1 MSFRYNV
8 NDRVPAKEMVT
19 SGLMW
24 TICSA
29 AFVIIFANV
38 VAGLYNATPAEAVW
52 YAQKLLVITG
62 IAVILQVIF
71 GHRLPAIY
79 GPSAILLTAA
89 VAATDFAPAAFST
102 ALVLCGA
109 VGIVIARTSLLKRI
123 AKLFTPRAIGT
134 VLTLIPLTL
143 VPTFATLITNPDQ
156 PGSMAG
162 KLIFAFVLLILIFAC
177 NHRLKGFWRATLML
191 WVLIF
196 GTVAA
201 LICFPGTALSFGTQ
215 ETVPLTEGL
224 LLSPIA
230 APGVILSVFICYIA
244 LIVNDIG
251 SIRGVGEV
259 AKSPASET
267 EGQLRRGITIT
278 GLMNMLSGGAGVI
291 GGVNYSISSGMI
303 LDTRNA
309 SRYPLLAAGAAMII
323 CAALPPVISLI
334 ITIPTVIT
342 GCLLIFIMTSQL
354 SAALGV
360 LIEHEGTG
368 VFSFNNG
375 VVIGFSILIAATFSF
390 LPDTAVAAIPA
401 VIRPVLA
408 NGFVAGTVAV
418 MLLEHVVF
426 REKNASSNAC
436 DTQQ

>member
-1 MSFRYNV
+1 MTFRYNV
-8 NDRVPAKEMVT
+8 NDRVPAKEMAT

-38 VAGLYNATPAEAVW
+38 VAGLYDATPAEAVW

-62 IAVILQVIF
+62 AAVILQVLF
-71 GHRLPAIY
+71 GHRMPVVY

-89 VAATDFAPAAFST
+89 IAATDFAPAAFST
-102 ALVLCGA
+102 ALVFCGLL
-109 VGIVIARTSLLKRI
+109 GIVIAQTSLLRRI
-123 AKLFTPRAIGT
+123 AKLFTPRVIGT

-143 VPTFATLITNPDQ
+143 VPTFAGLLANPAQ
-156 PGSMAG
+156 PGSVAA
-162 KLIFAFVLLILIFAC
+162 KLIFAFVLLIVIFAL
-177 NHRLKGFWRATLML
+177 NHRLRGFWRATLML
-191 WVLIF
+191 WVLVF
-196 GTVAA
+196 GTIAA
-201 LICFPGTALSFGTQ
+201 LICFPETVISLGTQ
-215 ETVPLTEGL
+215 GSVPLAEGL
-224 LLSPIA
+224 LLSPVA
-230 APGVILSVFICYIA
+230 APGVLLSVAICYLA

-251 SIRGVGEV
+251 SIRGVAEV
-259 AKSPASET
+259 AKVPAAET

-278 GLMNMLSGGAGVI
+278 GIMNFFAGGAGVI

-309 SRYPLLAAGAAMII
+309 SRYPLLVAGAAMIL
-323 CAALPPVISLI
+323 CAAVPPLISLI

-360 LIEHEGTG
+360 LIEHEGSG
-368 VFSFNNG
+368 IFSFNNG
-375 VVIGFSILIAATFSF
+375 IIIGFSILIAATFSF
-390 LPDTAVAAIPA
+390 LPEAAVAAIPA
-401 VIRPVLA
+401 VVRPVLA
-408 NGFVAGTVAV
+408 NGFVAGTIAV

-426 REKNASSNAC
+426 RDRKLPREK
-436 DTQQ
+436 

>member
-1 MSFRYNV
+1 MFFRYNV
-8 NDRVPAKEMVT
+8 NDRVPAKEMAT

-62 IAVILQVIF
+62 VAVILQGIF
-71 GHRLPAIY
+71 GHRLPAVY

-109 VGIVIARTSLLKRI
+109 AGMVIARTGLLARV
-123 AKLFTPRAIGT
+123 AKLFTPRVIGT

-143 VPTFATLITNPDQ
+143 VPTFAGLIANPDQ
-156 PGSMAG
+156 PGSMAA
-162 KLIFAFVLLILIFAC
+162 KLIFAFVLLILIFAL

-191 WVLIF
+191 WVLVF
-196 GTVAA
+196 GTIAA
-201 LICFPGTALSFGTQ
+201 LLCFPGTAVSFGAGGS
-215 ETVPLTEGL
+215 VPLTEGL
-224 LLSPIA
+224 LLTPIA

-244 LIVNDIG
+244 LIVDDIG

-259 AKSPASET
+259 AKVPAAKTAE
-267 EGQLRRGITIT
+267 QIRRGITVT
-278 GLMNMLSGGAGVI
+278 GIMNMLSGGAGVL

-303 LDTRNA
+303 LDTKNA
-309 SRYPLLAAGAAMII
+309 SRYPLLAAGVAMIV
-323 CAALPPVISLI
+323 CAAVPQVISLI
-334 ITIPTVIT
+334 LTIPTVIT

-360 LIEHEGTG
+360 LIEHEGSG
-368 VFSFNNG
+368 MFSFNNG
-375 VVIGFSILIAATFSF
+375 VVIGFSMLIAATFSF
-390 LPDTAVAAIPA
+390 LPEAAVAAIPA

-426 REKNASSNAC
+426 RNARKEW
-436 DTQQ
+436 DD

>member
-1 MSFRYNV
+1 MTFRYNV
-8 NDRVPAKEMVT
+8 NDRVPAKEMAT

-38 VAGLYNATPAEAVW
+38 VAGLYDATPAEAVW

-62 IAVILQVIF
+62 AAVILQVLF
-71 GHRLPAIY
+71 GHRMPVVY

-89 VAATDFAPAAFST
+89 IAATDFAPAAFST
-102 ALVLCGA
+102 ALVFCGLL
-109 VGIVIARTSLLKRI
+109 GIVIAQTSLLRRI
-123 AKLFTPRAIGT
+123 AKLFTPRVIGT

-143 VPTFATLITNPDQ
+143 VPTFAGLLANPAQ
-156 PGSMAG
+156 PGSVAA
-162 KLIFAFVLLILIFAC
+162 KLIFAFVLLIVIFAL
-177 NHRLKGFWRATLML
+177 NHRLRGFWRATLML
-191 WVLIF
+191 WVLVF
-196 GTVAA
+196 GTIAA
-201 LICFPGTALSFGTQ
+201 LICFPGTVISLGTQ
-215 ETVPLTEGL
+215 GSVPLAEGL
-224 LLSPIA
+224 LLSPVA
-230 APGVILSVFICYIA
+230 APGVLLSVAICYLA

-251 SIRGVGEV
+251 SIRGVAEV
-259 AKSPASET
+259 AKVPAAET

-278 GLMNMLSGGAGVI
+278 GIMNFFAGGAGVI

-309 SRYPLLAAGAAMII
+309 SRYPLLVAGAAMIL
-323 CAALPPVISLI
+323 CAAVPPVISLI

-360 LIEHEGTG
+360 LIEHEGSG
-368 VFSFNNG
+368 IFSFNNG
-375 VVIGFSILIAATFSF
+375 IIIGFSILIAATFSF
-390 LPDTAVAAIPA
+390 LPEAAVAAIPA
-401 VIRPVLA
+401 VVRPVLA
-408 NGFVAGTVAV
+408 NGFVAGTIAV

-426 REKNASSNAC
+426 RDRKLPREK
-436 DTQQ
+436 

>member
-123 AKLFTPRAIGT
+123 AKLFTPRVIGT

-162 KLIFAFVLLILIFAC
+162 KLILAFFLPYLLFAWK
-177 NHRLKGFWRATLML
+177 HPLKGFCRGTRLL
-191 WVLIF
+191 W
-196 GTVAA
+196 GA
-201 LICFPGTALSFGTQ
+201 ICRSGWS
-215 ETVPLTEGL
+215 PLC
-224 LLSPIA
+224 
-230 APGVILSVFICYIA
+230 F
-244 LIVNDIG
+244 
-251 SIRGVGEV
+251 
-259 AKSPASET
+259 
-267 EGQLRRGITIT
+267 
-278 GLMNMLSGGAGVI
+278 SG
-291 GGVNYSISSGMI
+291 
-303 LDTRNA
+303 
-309 SRYPLLAAGAAMII
+309 PH
-323 CAALPPVISLI
+323 LP
-334 ITIPTVIT
+334 
-342 GCLLIFIMTSQL
+342 F
-354 SAALGV
+354 
-360 LIEHEGTG
+360 
-368 VFSFNNG
+368 
-375 VVIGFSILIAATFSF
+375 
-390 LPDTAVAAIPA
+390 
-401 VIRPVLA
+401 
-408 NGFVAGTVAV
+408 
-418 MLLEHVVF
+418 
-426 REKNASSNAC
+426 
-436 DTQQ
+436 

>member
-1 MSFRYNV
+1 MFFRYNV
-8 NDRVPAKEMVT
+8 NDRVPAKEMAT

-62 IAVILQVIF
+62 VAVILQVIF
-71 GHRLPAIY
+71 GHRLPAVY

-109 VGIVIARTSLLKRI
+109 AGMVIARTGLLARV
-123 AKLFTPRAIGT
+123 AKLFTPRVIGT

-143 VPTFATLITNPDQ
+143 VPTFAGLIANPDQ
-156 PGSMAG
+156 PGSMAA
-162 KLIFAFVLLILIFAC
+162 KLIFAFVLLILIFAL

-191 WVLIF
+191 WVLVF
-196 GTVAA
+196 GTIAA
-201 LICFPGTALSFGTQ
+201 LLCFPGTTVSFGAGGS
-215 ETVPLTEGL
+215 VPLTEGL
-224 LLSPIA
+224 LLTPIA

-259 AKSPASET
+259 AKVPAAKTAE
-267 EGQLRRGITIT
+267 QIRRGITVT
-278 GLMNMLSGGAGVI
+278 GIMNMLSGGAGVL

-303 LDTRNA
+303 LDTKNA
-309 SRYPLLAAGAAMII
+309 SRYPLLAAGVAMIV
-323 CAALPPVISLI
+323 CAAAPQVISLI
-334 ITIPTVIT
+334 LTIPTVIT

-360 LIEHEGTG
+360 LIEHEGSG
-368 VFSFNNG
+368 MFSFNNG

-390 LPDTAVAAIPA
+390 LPEAAVAAIPA

-426 REKNASSNAC
+426 RNARKEW
-436 DTQQ
+436 DD

>member
-1 MSFRYNV
+1 MFFRYNV
-8 NDRVPAKEMVT
+8 NDRVPAKEMAT

-52 YAQKLLVITG
+52 YSQKLLVITG
-62 IAVILQVIF
+62 VAVILQVIF
-71 GHRLPAIY
+71 GHRLPAVY

-109 VGIVIARTSLLKRI
+109 AGMVIAHTGLLARV
-123 AKLFTPRAIGT
+123 AKLFTPRVIGI

-143 VPTFATLITNPDQ
+143 VPTFAGLIANPDQ
-156 PGSMAG
+156 PGSMAA
-162 KLIFAFVLLILIFAC
+162 KLIFAFVLLILIFAL

-191 WVLIF
+191 WVLVF
-196 GTVAA
+196 GTIAA
-201 LICFPGTALSFGTQ
+201 LLCFPGTAVSFGAGGS
-215 ETVPLTEGL
+215 VPLIEGL
-224 LLSPIA
+224 LLTPIA

-259 AKSPASET
+259 AKVPAAKTAE
-267 EGQLRRGITIT
+267 QIRRGITVT
-278 GLMNMLSGGAGVI
+278 GIMNMLSGGAGVL

-303 LDTRNA
+303 LDTKNA
-309 SRYPLLAAGAAMII
+309 SRYPLLAAGVAMIV
-323 CAALPPVISLI
+323 CAAVPQVISLI
-334 ITIPTVIT
+334 LTIPTVIT

-360 LIEHEGTG
+360 LIEHEGSG
-368 VFSFNNG
+368 MFSFNNG

-390 LPDTAVAAIPA
+390 LPEAAVATIPA

-408 NGFVAGTVAV
+408 NGFVAGTIAV

-426 REKNASSNAC
+426 RNARKEW
-436 DTQQ
+436 DD

>member
-79 GPSAILLTAA
+79 G
-89 VAATDFAPAAFST
+89 
-102 ALVLCGA
+102 
-109 VGIVIARTSLLKRI
+109 RTSLLKRI
-123 AKLFTPRAIGT
+123 AKLFTPRVIGT

-259 AKSPASET
+259 
-267 EGQLRRGITIT
+267 
-278 GLMNMLSGGAGVI
+278 
-291 GGVNYSISSGMI
+291 
-303 LDTRNA
+303 
-309 SRYPLLAAGAAMII
+309 
-323 CAALPPVISLI
+323 LPQEP
-334 ITIPTVIT
+334 
-342 GCLLIFIMTSQL
+342 Q
-354 SAALGV
+354 
-360 LIEHEGTG
+360 
-368 VFSFNNG
+368 
-375 VVIGFSILIAATFSF
+375 
-390 LPDTAVAAIPA
+390 
-401 VIRPVLA
+401 
-408 NGFVAGTVAV
+408 
-418 MLLEHVVF
+418 
-426 REKNASSNAC
+426 
-436 DTQQ
+436 

>member
-1 MSFRYNV
+1 MTFRYNV
-8 NDRVPAKEMVT
+8 NDRVPAKEMAT

-38 VAGLYNATPAEAVW
+38 VAGLYDATPAEAVW

-62 IAVILQVIF
+62 AAVILQVLF
-71 GHRLPAIY
+71 GHRMPVVY

-89 VAATDFAPAAFST
+89 IAATDFAPAAFST
-102 ALVLCGA
+102 ALVLCGLL
-109 VGIVIARTSLLKRI
+109 GIVIAQTSLLRRI
-123 AKLFTPRAIGT
+123 AKLFTPRVIGT

-143 VPTFATLITNPDQ
+143 VPTFAGLLANPAQ
-156 PGSMAG
+156 PGSAAA
-162 KLIFAFVLLILIFAC
+162 KLIFAFVLLIVIFAL
-177 NHRLKGFWRATLML
+177 NHRLRGFWRATLML
-191 WVLIF
+191 WVLVF
-196 GTVAA
+196 GTIAA
-201 LICFPGTALSFGTQ
+201 LICFPGTVISLGTQ
-215 ETVPLTEGL
+215 GSIPLTEGL
-224 LLSPIA
+224 LLSPVA
-230 APGVILSVFICYIA
+230 APGVLLSVAICYLA

-251 SIRGVGEV
+251 SIRGVAEV
-259 AKSPASET
+259 AKVPAAET

-278 GLMNMLSGGAGVI
+278 GIMNFFAGGAGVI

-309 SRYPLLAAGAAMII
+309 SRYPLLVAGAAMIL
-323 CAALPPVISLI
+323 CAAVPPVISLI

-342 GCLLIFIMTSQL
+342 GCLLIFIMTSQF

-360 LIEHEGTG
+360 LIEHEGSG
-368 VFSFNNG
+368 LFSFNNG
-375 VVIGFSILIAATFSF
+375 IIIGFSILIAATFSF
-390 LPDTAVAAIPA
+390 LPEAAVAAIPA
-401 VIRPVLA
+401 VVRPVLA

-426 REKNASSNAC
+426 WDRKRSREE
-436 DTQQ
+436 

>member
-1 MSFRYNV
+1 
-8 NDRVPAKEMVT
+8 
-19 SGLMW
+19 MW

-62 IAVILQVIF
+62 VAVILQVIF
-71 GHRLPAIY
+71 GHRLPAVY

-109 VGIVIARTSLLKRI
+109 ASMVIARTGLLARV
-123 AKLFTPRAIGT
+123 AKLFTPRVIGT

-143 VPTFATLITNPDQ
+143 VPTFAGLIANPDQ
-156 PGSMAG
+156 PGSMAA
-162 KLIFAFVLLILIFAC
+162 KLIFAFVLLILIFAL

-191 WVLIF
+191 WVLVF
-196 GTVAA
+196 GTIAA
-201 LICFPGTALSFGTQ
+201 LLCFPGTAVSFGAGGS
-215 ETVPLTEGL
+215 VPLTEGL
-224 LLSPIA
+224 LLTPIA

-259 AKSPASET
+259 AKVPAAKTAE
-267 EGQLRRGITIT
+267 QIRRGITVT
-278 GLMNMLSGGAGVI
+278 GIMNMLSGGVGVL

-303 LDTRNA
+303 LDTKNA
-309 SRYPLLAAGAAMII
+309 SRYPLFAAGVAMIV
-323 CAALPPVISLI
+323 CAAVPQVISLI
-334 ITIPTVIT
+334 LTIPTVIT

-360 LIEHEGTG
+360 LIEHEGSWM
-368 VFSFNNG
+368 FSFNNG

-390 LPDTAVAAIPA
+390 LPEAAVAAIPA

-418 MLLEHVVF
+418 MLLEHVMF
-426 REKNASSNAC
+426 RNARKEW
-436 DTQQ
+436 DD

>member
-1 MSFRYNV
+1 
-8 NDRVPAKEMVT
+8 
-19 SGLMW
+19 
-24 TICSA
+24 
-29 AFVIIFANV
+29 
-38 VAGLYNATPAEAVW
+38 
-52 YAQKLLVITG
+52 
-62 IAVILQVIF
+62 
-71 GHRLPAIY
+71 
-79 GPSAILLTAA
+79 
-89 VAATDFAPAAFST
+89 
-102 ALVLCGA
+102 
-109 VGIVIARTSLLKRI
+109 
-123 AKLFTPRAIGT
+123 
-134 VLTLIPLTL
+134 LIPLTL
-143 VPTFATLITNPDQ
+143 VPTFATLIANPDQ

-259 AKSPASET
+259 AKSPASEI

-426 REKNASSNAC
+426 REKS
-436 DTQQ
+436 TEQ

>member
-109 VGIVIARTSLLKRI
+109 VGIVIARTSLLKKI
-123 AKLFTPRAIGT
+123 AKLFTPRVIGT

-143 VPTFATLITNPDQ
+143 VPTFATLIANPDQ

-162 KLIFAFVLLILIFAC
+162 KLIFAFVLLM
-177 NHRLKGFWRATLML
+177 ATLML

-196 GTVAA
+196 GTIAA

-375 VVIGFSILIAATFSF
+375 VVIGFSILIAILIAATFSF

-426 REKNASSNAC
+426 REKSAE
-436 DTQQ
+436 Q

>member
-1 MSFRYNV
+1 MTFRYNV
-8 NDRVPAKEMVT
+8 NDRVPAKEMAT

-38 VAGLYNATPAEAVW
+38 VAGLYDATPAEAVW

-62 IAVILQVIF
+62 AAVILQVLF
-71 GHRLPAIY
+71 GHRMPVVY

-89 VAATDFAPAAFST
+89 IAATDFAPAAFST
-102 ALVLCGA
+102 ALVFCGLL
-109 VGIVIARTSLLKRI
+109 GIVIAQTSLLRRI
-123 AKLFTPRAIGT
+123 AKLFTPRVIGT

-143 VPTFATLITNPDQ
+143 VPTFAGLLANPAQ
-156 PGSMAG
+156 PGSVAA
-162 KLIFAFVLLILIFAC
+162 KLIFAFVLLIVIFAL
-177 NHRLKGFWRATLML
+177 NHRLRGFWRATLML
-191 WVLIF
+191 WVLVF
-196 GTVAA
+196 GTIAA
-201 LICFPGTALSFGTQ
+201 LICFPGTVISLGTQ
-215 ETVPLTEGL
+215 GSVPLAEGL
-224 LLSPIA
+224 LLSPVA
-230 APGVILSVFICYIA
+230 APGVLLSVAICYLA

-251 SIRGVGEV
+251 SIRGVAEV
-259 AKSPASET
+259 AKVPAAET

-278 GLMNMLSGGAGVI
+278 GIMNFFAGGAGVI

-309 SRYPLLAAGAAMII
+309 SRYPLLVAGAAMIL
-323 CAALPPVISLI
+323 CAAVPPLISLI

-360 LIEHEGTG
+360 LIEHEGSG
-368 VFSFNNG
+368 IFSFNNG
-375 VVIGFSILIAATFSF
+375 IIIGFSILIAATFSF
-390 LPDTAVAAIPA
+390 LPEAAVAAIPA
-401 VIRPVLA
+401 VVRPVLA
-408 NGFVAGTVAV
+408 NGFVAGTIAV

-426 REKNASSNAC
+426 RDRKLPREK
-436 DTQQ
+436 